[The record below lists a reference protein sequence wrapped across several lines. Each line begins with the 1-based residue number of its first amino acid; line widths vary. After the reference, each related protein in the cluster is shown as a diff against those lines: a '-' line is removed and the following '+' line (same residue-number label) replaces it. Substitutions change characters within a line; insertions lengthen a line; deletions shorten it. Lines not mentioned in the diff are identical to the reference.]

1 MTPPTARLVSFAPLL
16 ARLTASTSRPEKIR
30 DPVEKY
36 AVRYEIDTLRC
47 IYCGMCVEACPCDA
61 IRMDTGTHPGNLG
74 FSRMAFVEDKQIL
87 TDRSREL
94 EAKGKEGLY
103 EEYVKGYR
111 KV

>member
-1 MTPPTARLVSFAPLL
+1 
-16 ARLTASTSRPEKIR
+16 
-30 DPVEKY
+30 
-36 AVRYEIDTLRC
+36 
-47 IYCGMCVEACPCDA
+47 
-61 IRMDTGTHPGNLG
+61 MDTGTHPGNLG